1 VDEPAVEQWLDKAT
15 QGVDPDSP
23 DAFLHIFLNLMGMV
37 PWVTLVWWNVVF
49 IAVGALLGWWK
60 GRTVEGIVWAAVLGP
75 IGWIVV
81 LVRQRPKGPAVPPP
95 LPRQR

>member
-1 VDEPAVEQWLDKAT
+1 MEQWLDKAT

-81 LVRQRPKGPAVPPP
+81 LVRPRPKGRAVPPP
-95 LPRQR
+95 LPGRR